1 MTIDN
6 KTQFS
11 GAVEQPIEAMK
22 SLPKFE
28 DGQTYHV
35 KVSRAVELAPDLWAR
50 PASPRVVV
58 SGEKAR
64 ELGDVIIWAVKL

>member
-1 MTIDN
+1 MVNN
-6 KTQFS
+6 KTRFS
-11 GAVEQPIEAMK
+11 GAVEPIEPMK

-28 DGQTYHV
+28 DGKMYHV

-64 ELGDVIIWAVKL
+64 ELGDAIIWAVKL